1 MNTLSINMNKV
12 IKFLLFLIMA
22 LPGCCIIISNI
33 RLRFSITI
41 FIIFSFFYALIKYKK
56 CLSDIIIFFK
66 NPTIKILLLW
76 IIWCFFSGL
85 INCILGSYKWNRFL
99 FYFIYHIMLSVIPCY
114 LGFILIHKN
123 SIQDIC
129 RFYYK
134 YVFWMLILGV
144 INYIFIHSGI
154 TFLQTF
160 FDVYLVNTR
169 SLFEEN
175 FLNLTR
181 TKSVFVEPSFF
192 ADFICFNLP
201 LIYEFSK
208 NQFKIIKSPL
218 LNIILKKG
226 MVILAWLMII
236 ATKSPIFLIFSIL
249 VTIIYFFITSK
260 KYFKLI
266 FIFLTSFI
274 LLIATIIL
282 PNINFHGTYIERII
296 NVVENISDFKAF
308 IYVESSLATRIVSI
322 CNQFILALKNP
333 IIGIGYGNI
342 TTHIANQLYESPLP
356 LTPQLITSLRMEGV
370 ANIFLFWTILC
381 ETGFIG
387 ITLLYTYFITTIK
400 KGIKL
405 LKVLT
410 GYEKAFISSC
420 IFMLTY
426 QIIIFLYD
434 GEFAGC
440 FSFILGII
448 AGINIYIIK
457 QKRENNVK

>member
-236 ATKSPIFLIFSIL
+236 ATK
-249 VTIIYFFITSK
+249 
-260 KYFKLI
+260 
-266 FIFLTSFI
+266 
-274 LLIATIIL
+274 
-282 PNINFHGTYIERII
+282 
-296 NVVENISDFKAF
+296 
-308 IYVESSLATRIVSI
+308 
-322 CNQFILALKNP
+322 
-333 IIGIGYGNI
+333 
-342 TTHIANQLYESPLP
+342 
-356 LTPQLITSLRMEGV
+356 
-370 ANIFLFWTILC
+370 
-381 ETGFIG
+381 
-387 ITLLYTYFITTIK
+387 
-400 KGIKL
+400 
-405 LKVLT
+405 
-410 GYEKAFISSC
+410 
-420 IFMLTY
+420 
-426 QIIIFLYD
+426 
-434 GEFAGC
+434 
-440 FSFILGII
+440 
-448 AGINIYIIK
+448 
-457 QKRENNVK
+457 